1 MVQWEYKIHNHLAT
15 TTVAKEQE
23 VLFQFGQDC
32 WELVQ
37 IVRYSDN
44 FYFYFKRP
52 ITLPPIR

>member
-1 MVQWEYKIHNHLAT
+1 MHKHHKNT
-15 TTVAKEQE
+15 TLKDEKE
-23 VLFQFGQDC
+23 VLIKFGQDC

-52 ITLPPIR
+52 ITLPSIR